1 MFKKI
6 KITDLLQ
13 LFAEGGDGTGESPA
27 AEGQTGEAPAAAGQE
42 ETAEEAFARFID
54 RYGEDAKP
62 LKDHHQKNFG
72 KRYAALKETEQQ
84 AKRLSEFRDVVAK
97 RYSSVNADDIDALED
112 AFLSDTHYYEQRA
125 LAEGKDAK
133 SIADNEKLQL
143 KVSRLEAKQKA
154 ETEQKEIAAKAK
166 TFRENLVKQEKAM
179 QKAYPDF
186 DLNKEMQ
193 NPKMQQLLMKDIPLE
208 DAYLMIH
215 HKDIVA
221 KAVTDAKSATVQ
233 SIASKGTRA
242 AEGAAAST
250 VPSTSKVDYTKMS
263 DKDFMEMYNK
273 MFRN

>member
-72 KRYAALKETEQQ
+72 KRYAALKETEARAQ
-84 AKRLSEFRDVVAK
+84 RLDGFLRTVAMRYPDVDA
-97 RYSSVNADDIDALED
+97 SNPDALEE
-112 AFLSDTHYYEQRA
+112 AFLNDTRFHDKRAYETG
-125 LAEGKDAK
+125 EDAK
-133 SIADNEKLQL
+133 TLLDAEKKDMEL
-143 KVSRLEAKQKA
+143 AKLRAKDKA
-154 ETEQKEIAAKAK
+154 EKAQKEREEKAK

-186 DLNKEMQ
+186 NLNKEMQ